1 MNIVDRRLNPQGKSL
16 SNRRRFIA
24 RAKQELTEAVRK
36 ATAQRSVTDLSGEDK
51 VWIKADRLAEP
62 QIRHNAGQGE
72 RDHVLPGNK
81 VYEPGDR
88 IKRPQGQGG
97 GQRGAEGSESG
108 GGEDAFQFALSQ
120 EEFLDI
126 FFDDLEL
133 PDLLRKQ
140 MKSTDSFTPVRA
152 GHAMSGSIPNLN
164 LKRTMRNSLARRIAL
179 KRPRPAEAIAAAAE
193 LAALEAEREQ
203 AGEMPD
209 HMSDAAAQRR
219 AELLSAL
226 EIHQRRSRRIP
237 FIDPVDVR
245 YNRFDMVP
253 QPVTSAVMFCLMD
266 VSGSMTEHMK
276 DLAKRFYK
284 LLYLFLNR
292 RYKNV
297 QIVFIRHTHL
307 AREVDEE
314 TFFMS
319 AETGGTVVSTAFE
332 EMLRVV
338 AARYPT
344 HEWNIYAAQ
353 ASDGDNASI
362 DNAKVTMLLKQKIL
376 PLCQYFAYIEVKNE
390 DGFSQTTDLWRTY
403 DQMIKAGAPIA
414 ARRVSVRNQIYPV
427 FRDLF
432 APERAKTSQK

>member
-1 MNIVDRRLNPQGKSL
+1 MNIVDRRLNPKGKSL
-16 SNRRRFIA
+16 SNRRRFIR

-36 ATAQRSVTDLSGEDK
+36 ATGERSVSDTGNDSQIW
-51 VWIKADRLAEP
+51 VKADRLKEP
-62 QIRHNAGQGE
+62 QIRHSGDMGT

-81 VYEPGDR
+81 HYEEGDR
-88 IKRPQGQGG
+88 LKRPEKQGG
-97 GQRGAEGSESG
+97 NGAGSEGAEDG

-140 MKSTDSFTPVRA
+140 MKSSDSFTPVRA
-152 GHAMSGSIPNLN
+152 GHAISGSISNLN

-179 KRPRPAEAIAAAAE
+179 HRPRPADIAGFE
-193 LAALEAEREQ
+193 
-203 AGEMPD
+203 
-209 HMSDAAAQRR
+209 
-219 AELLSAL
+219 AELLALDGAQDEDSVARRRALTL
-226 EIHQRRSRRIP
+226 EIEMLQRRSRRVP

-245 YNRFDMVP
+245 YNRFELVP

-284 LLYLFLNR
+284 LLYLFLQR

-319 AETGGTVVSTAFE
+319 PETGGTVVSTAFE
-332 EMLRVV
+332 EMMRIVG
-338 AARYPT
+338 ARYPRDQ
-344 HEWNIYAAQ
+344 WNIYAAQ
-353 ASDGDNASI
+353 ASDGDNASN
-362 DNAKVTMLLKQKIL
+362 DNARAAAMLKRFVL
-376 PLCQYFAYIEVKNE
+376 PACQYFAYLEVRE
-390 DGFSQTTDLWRTY
+390 EGGREVTTDLWRTY
-403 DQMIKAGAPIA
+403 DQMNKTGSAIA
-414 ARRVSVRNQIYPV
+414 MRKVSERAQIYPV
-427 FRDLF
+427 FRALF
-432 APERAKTSQK
+432 AKDQTRQETSA